1 MREKE
6 NEFLDM
12 SKLKAGFES
21 LDKRIRYSHMPKEE
35 LIKEKEDLLKTAKE
49 LEIMDLRILYYVKNC
64 SYVFRSTLLKC
75 LNDLYDAERAY
86 KKLLQKPNE

>member
-6 NEFLDM
+6 NKFLDM
-12 SKLKAGFES
+12 SKLKVGFES
-21 LDKRIRYSHMPKEE
+21 LDKRIRYSRVPKEE

-49 LEIMDLRILYYVKNC
+49 LEIIDLRILFYVKNC

-75 LNDLYDAERAY
+75 LQDLYDAECAY
-86 KKLLQKPNE
+86 KKLLQKPHE

>member
-1 MREKE
+1 MSERE

-21 LDKRIRYSHMPKEE
+21 LDKKIRYSRVPKEE
-35 LIKEKEDLLKTAKE
+35 LKKEKEDLLRTAKE
-49 LEIMDLRILYYVKNC
+49 LEIIDLRILFYVKNC

-75 LNDLYDAERAY
+75 LQDLYDAERAY
-86 KKLLQKPNE
+86 KNIIQKPSE

>member
-1 MREKE
+1 MVKQ
-6 NEFLDM
+6 NPNC
-12 SKLKAGFES
+12 KLLMIGKGE
-21 LDKRIRYSHMPKEE
+21 KEE

-75 LNDLYDAERAY
+75 LKDLYDAERAY